1 MNTETLRVY
10 DWRANSDA
18 ADYGMSTDNAMS
30 LDGYIGCGER
40 PRSTGLCVDLA
51 EIHLGDRTEVGAGRV
66 LIKGTW
72 NAALHDQLAF
82 AFSDGQAASRPD
94 VLIHKNRNWG
104 MSDSMT
110 TCTDYLKMEVFGHSN
125 LPG

>member
-1 MNTETLRVY
+1 MVRDQGLPVYVSISLRFIWEIGPKLVRGEY
-10 DWRANSDA
+10 FMK
-18 ADYGMSTDNAMS
+18 GMWT
-30 LDGYIGCGER
+30 
-40 PRSTGLCVDLA
+40 
-51 EIHLGDRTEVGAGRV
+51 
-66 LIKGTW
+66 
-72 NAALHDQLAF
+72 AALHDPLAF